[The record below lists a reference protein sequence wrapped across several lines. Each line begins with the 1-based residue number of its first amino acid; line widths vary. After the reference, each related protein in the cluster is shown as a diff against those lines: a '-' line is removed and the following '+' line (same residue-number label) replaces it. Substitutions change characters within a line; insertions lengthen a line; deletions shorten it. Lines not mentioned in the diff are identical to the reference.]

1 MDLLSSKMNTEVSTL
16 NITVSSNRLLTGYGW
31 PDNWYILQTSYIG
44 GLLFVFMSFE
54 VDHQASKSIHLLTII
69 WF

>member
-16 NITVSSNRLLTGYGW
+16 NITVSSHCLLTGYGW
-31 PDNWYILQTSYIG
+31 LDKCYLLQTSYVG

-54 VDHQASKSIHLLTII
+54 VDQS
-69 WF
+69 